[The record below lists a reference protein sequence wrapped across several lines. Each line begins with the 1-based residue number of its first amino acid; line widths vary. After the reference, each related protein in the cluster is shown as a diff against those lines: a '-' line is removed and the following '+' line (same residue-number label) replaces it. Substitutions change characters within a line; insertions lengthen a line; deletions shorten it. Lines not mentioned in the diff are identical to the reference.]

1 MSKNLVIVESPVK
14 AKALQNYLGN
24 NYSVMASYGHV
35 RDLTTKKWGD
45 KESNNGYEINL
56 DDTKVELSWAVESK
70 SKKNI
75 KEISKFIKEKKPESI
90 FLASDPD
97 REGEAISWHLADELD
112 ILDKKN
118 VNRVVF
124 HEITKNAILESFDNP
139 KKIDMDLVDGYKA
152 RRVMDRIVG
161 FETSAPLSSAIRV
174 GGRATGRVQGP
185 SLLIVNNREDEIQSH
200 NALEYWSIK
209 VDLTNKKNELVNAQ
223 LKGNKS
229 KKDYFIFDVKKDKV
243 IPIPDEDSA
252 NALEEKLS
260 KSEFKVLSINKN
272 KFKSKPRAPFTTSTL
287 QQAASSELRMAPRR
301 TMDIAQELFRGIETG
316 SKVLNLITYMR
327 TDSTFISSE
336 ILGTIGQYV
345 EKEYGHDYYS
355 GTRVYSKSSKNSQ
368 EAHEAIRPTDI
379 KNSPEKLKTQLN
391 DQQYKL
397 YKLIWDRTLGSQMK
411 DSLSE
416 KTTLTVEAKDNKKEE
431 LLFESEY
438 IESVFDGFKILDL
451 KQSYDKVPNLT
462 TGEILKLEEIHKQKN
477 FTRPKSRYTEASLI
491 KELETSGIG
500 RPSTYASIMDRIQ
513 YHKAVIIL
521 RRSLYRTNVGKGMIN
536 ALLPIFGDHFISLEF
551 TSDMEKNLDEIAQ
564 GKLNWEKVVCDFY
577 ENFSNKLDKLKK
589 IGENNFSKDNKKD
602 AIDPSSAHHFTDIH
616 CPRCSGEIELC
627 GGDEFDQT
635 EGLREKNYNCEA
647 VHMKWIPI
655 KKKSIKDDGAFLACE
670 KNYDEKGRT
679 DHKSYLP
686 EKCWVSIGRN
696 RKNNLEYFNEAI
708 LAKK

>member
-1 MSKNLVIVESPVK
+1 LSKNLVIVESPVK

-24 NYSVMASYGHV
+24 DYSVMASYGHV
-35 RDLTTKKWGD
+35 RDLTKKKWGD
-45 KESNNGYEINL
+45 KESNNGYEIDLN
-56 DDTKVELSWAVESK
+56 DSKVQLRWAVESK

-75 KEISKFIKEKKPESI
+75 KEISKFIKDKKPESI

-112 ILDKKN
+112 LLDKKN

-139 KKIDMDLVDGYKA
+139 KKIDMNLVDGYKA

-200 NALEYWSIK
+200 NALEYWNIK
-209 VDLTNKKNELVNAQ
+209 VDLLNNKDELINVQ
-223 LKGNKS
+223 LKGNKLE
-229 KKDYFIFDVKKDKV
+229 KDYFIFDVKKDKI
-243 IPIPDEDSA
+243 IPIPDEDTA
-252 NALEEKLS
+252 KAVEKKLS
-260 KSEFKVLSINKN
+260 KSEFKIISIDKS

-336 ILGTIGQYV
+336 ILTSIGSYV
-345 EKEYGHDYYS
+345 KQEFGNDYYS
-355 GTRVYSKSSKNSQ
+355 GTRIYSKSSKNSQ

-379 KNSPEKLKTQLN
+379 KNTPEKIKNQLN

-411 DSLSE
+411 DSVSE
-416 KTTLTVEAKDNKKEE
+416 KTILTVQAKNKNEE
-431 LLFESEY
+431 FTFESEY
-438 IESVFDGFKILDL
+438 IESIFNGFKILD
-451 KQSYDKVPNLT
+451 KKTIYDKVPNIT
-462 TGEILKLEEIHKQKN
+462 MGEKLKLEQIHKLKN

-521 RRSLYRTNVGKGMIN
+521 RRSLYRTNVGKAMVN

-551 TSDMEKNLDEIAQ
+551 TSEMEKNLDEIAQ
-564 GKLNWEKVVCDFY
+564 GNLNWEKVVCDFY
-577 ENFSNKLDKLKK
+577 KNFSEKLEKLKK
-589 IGENNFSKDNKKD
+589 VGENNFSKENKNEV
-602 AIDPSSAHHFTDIH
+602 IDPSLAHHFTDIH
-616 CPRCSGEIELC
+616 CPSCSGEIELC

-635 EGLREKNYNCEA
+635 EGLREKHYNCEA
-647 VHMKWIPI
+647 VHMKWIPV

-670 KNYDEKGRT
+670 KNYDDNGRT

-696 RKNNLEYFNEAI
+696 RKNNLEYFNESI

>member
-24 NYSVMASYGHV
+24 EYSVMASYGHV

-45 KESNNGYEINL
+45 KKSNNGYEI
-56 DDTKVELSWAVESK
+56 DIDQSKVDLTWAVESK
-70 SKKNI
+70 SKKNLN
-75 KEISKFIKEKKPESI
+75 EISKFIKDKKPKAI

-97 REGEAISWHLADELD
+97 REGEAISWHLADELKL
-112 ILDKKN
+112 LDKKN

-185 SLLIVNNREDEIQSH
+185 SLLIVNNREDEIQAH
-200 NALEYWSIK
+200 NALEFWNIR
-209 VDLTNKKNELVNAQ
+209 VDLLNKNNDLINVQ
-223 LKGNKS
+223 LKGNQS
-229 KKDYFIFDVKKDKV
+229 KKDHFIFDPKKSKI
-243 IPIPDEDSA
+243 IPIPDEQSA
-252 NALEEKLS
+252 NKIEELLS
-260 KSEFKVLSINKN
+260 KSKFKVASIKKN
-272 KFKSKPRAPFTTSTL
+272 EFKSKPRAPFTTSTL
-287 QQAASSELRMAPRR
+287 QQAASSELRMAPRI
-301 TMDIAQELFRGIETG
+301 TMNIAQELFRGIETG
-316 SKVLNLITYMR
+316 DKVINLITYMR

-336 ILGTIGQYV
+336 ILDSIGKYV
-345 EKEYGHDYYS
+345 ISNHGEDYYS
-355 GTRVYSKSSKNSQ
+355 GSRVYSKVSKNSQ

-379 KNSPEKLKTQLN
+379 NNSPAKIKAQLN
-391 DQQYKL
+391 DQQFKL
-397 YKLIWDRTLGSQMK
+397 YKLIWDRTLASQMK
-411 DSLSE
+411 DSISE
-416 KTTLTVEAKDNKKEE
+416 KTVLTIEAKDKNNEFI
-431 LLFESEY
+431 LESEY
-438 IESVFDGFKILDL
+438 IQPVFDGFKVLDE
-451 KQSYDKVPNLT
+451 KTNYDSVPNISLD
-462 TGEILKLEEIHKQKN
+462 EDLSVEKVHKLKN

-491 KELETSGIG
+491 KELESSGIG

-521 RRSLYRTNVGKGMIN
+521 RRSLYRTNVGKAMIN

-551 TSDMEKNLDEIAQ
+551 TSNMEKNLDEIAQ
-564 GKLNWEKVVCDFY
+564 GKLDWEKVVCDFY
-577 ENFSNKLDKLKK
+577 ENFKNKLEKLKK
-589 IGENNFSKDNKKD
+589 IGENNFSQEDKEKVV
-602 AIDPSSAHHFTDIH
+602 DPSHAHHFTDIH
-616 CPRCSGEIELC
+616 CPSCSGEIELC
-627 GGDEFDQT
+627 DGDEFDQT

-655 KKKSIKDDGAFLACE
+655 KKKSVKDDGAFLACE
-670 KNYDEKGRT
+670 KNYDDKGRT

-686 EKCWVSIGRN
+686 EKCWVSIGRT
-696 RKNNLEYFNEAI
+696 RKNNLEYFNEAL

>member
-14 AKALQNYLGN
+14 AKALQNYLGKE
-24 NYSVMASYGHV
+24 YSVMASYGHV
-35 RDLTTKKWGD
+35 RDLTKKKWGD
-45 KESNNGYEINL
+45 KKSNNGYEIDL
-56 DDTKVELSWAVESK
+56 DQSKVDLTWAVESK

-75 KEISKFIKEKKPESI
+75 SEISKYIKNEKPKAI

-97 REGEAISWHLADELD
+97 REGEAISWHLADELKL
-112 ILDKKN
+112 LDKKN

-185 SLLIVNNREDEIQSH
+185 SLLIVNNREDEIQAH
-200 NALEYWSIK
+200 NALEFWNIK
-209 VDLTNKKNELVNAQ
+209 VDLLNKNDDLINVQ
-223 LKGNKS
+223 LKGNQSNKNH
-229 KKDYFIFDVKKDKV
+229 FIFDPKKSKM
-243 IPIPDEDSA
+243 IPIPDEQSA
-252 NALEEKLS
+252 NKIEELLT
-260 KSEFKVLSINKN
+260 KSEFKVESIKKN
-272 KFKSKPRAPFTTSTL
+272 EFKSKPRAPFTTSTL

-301 TMDIAQELFRGIETG
+301 TMDIAQELFRGIESG
-316 SKVLNLITYMR
+316 NNVINLITYMR

-336 ILGTIGQYV
+336 ILNSIGKYV
-345 EKEYGHDYYS
+345 VKNHGENYYS
-355 GTRVYSKSSKNSQ
+355 GSRVYSKVSKNSQ

-379 KNSPEKLKTQLN
+379 DNSPEKIKNQLN

-397 YKLIWDRTLGSQMK
+397 YKLIWDRTLASQMK
-411 DSLSE
+411 DSISE
-416 KTTLTVEAKDNKKEE
+416 KTVLTVQAKDKNNEYI
-431 LLFESEY
+431 LESEY
-438 IESVFDGFKILDL
+438 IQPVFDGFKILDE
-451 KQSYDKVPNLT
+451 KTNFDKVPNISLGDT
-462 TGEILKLEEIHKQKN
+462 LSLDKVHKLKN

-491 KELETSGIG
+491 KELESSGIG

-521 RRSLYRTNVGKGMIN
+521 RRSLYRTNVGKAMIN

-551 TSDMEKNLDEIAQ
+551 TSNMEKNLDEIAQ
-564 GKLNWEKVVCDFY
+564 GKLDWEKVVCEFY
-577 ENFSNKLDKLKK
+577 ENFKSKLEKLKK
-589 IGENNFSKDNKKD
+589 IGENNFSQEDKEKVV
-602 AIDPSSAHHFTDIH
+602 DPSHAHHFTDIH
-616 CPRCSGEIELC
+616 CPSCSGEIELC

-655 KKKSIKDDGAFLACE
+655 KKKSVKDDGAFLACE
-670 KNYDEKGRT
+670 KNYNEKGRT

-686 EKCWVSIGRN
+686 EKCWVSIGRT
-696 RKNNLEYFNEAI
+696 RKNNLEYFNEA
-708 LAKK
+708 LLTKK

>member
-1 MSKNLVIVESPVK
+1 LSKNLVIVESPVK

-24 NYSVMASYGHV
+24 EYNVMASYGHV

-45 KESNNGYEINL
+45 KNSNNGYEIDL
-56 DDTKVELSWAVESK
+56 EKSTVGLTWAVESK
-70 SKKNI
+70 SKKNLN
-75 KEISKFIKEKKPESI
+75 EISKFIKNEKPKSI

-97 REGEAISWHLADELD
+97 REGEAISWHLADELK
-112 ILDKKN
+112 LLEKKN

-124 HEITKNAILESFDNP
+124 HEITKNAILESFNNP

-161 FETSAPLSSAIRV
+161 FETAAPLSSAIRV

-185 SLLIVNNREDEIQSH
+185 SLLIVNNREDEIKAH
-200 NALEYWSIK
+200 KALEFWNIK
-209 VDLTNKKNELVNAQ
+209 VDLLNKDDELVNVQ
-223 LKGNKS
+223 LKGNLSNKDHYIFDPKKS
-229 KKDYFIFDVKKDKV
+229 KN
-243 IPIPDEDSA
+243 IPIPDEQA
-252 NALEEKLS
+252 AKNIEERLS
-260 KSEFKVLSINKN
+260 KSDFKVESIKKN
-272 KFKSKPRAPFTTSTL
+272 EFKSKPRAPFTTSTL

-301 TMDIAQELFRGIETG
+301 TMDIAQELFRGIESG
-316 SKVLNLITYMR
+316 DKVINLITYMR

-336 ILGTIGQYV
+336 IMDSIGNFV
-345 EKEYGHDYYS
+345 VKAYGNDYYS
-355 GTRVYSKSSKNSQ
+355 SPRVYSKVSKNSQ

-379 KNSPEKLKTQLN
+379 NNSPEKIKNQLS

-397 YKLIWDRTLGSQMK
+397 YKLIWDRTVGSQMK
-411 DSLSE
+411 DSISE
-416 KTTLTVEAKDNKKEE
+416 KTVLSVLAEE
-431 LLFESEY
+431 NNNSYILESEY
-438 IESVFDGFKILDL
+438 IRPVFDGFKILDEKTNYDNVPNITL
-451 KQSYDKVPNLT
+451 NESLSIDKV
-462 TGEILKLEEIHKQKN
+462 HKQKN

-521 RRSLYRTNVGKGMIN
+521 RRSLYRTNVGKAMIN
-536 ALLPIFGDHFISLEF
+536 AMLPIFGDHFISLEF
-551 TSDMEKNLDEIAQ
+551 TSNMEKNLDEIAQ
-564 GKLNWEKVVCDFY
+564 GNLEWEKVVCEFY
-577 ENFSNKLDKLKK
+577 ENFQSKLEKLKK
-589 IGENNFSKDNKKD
+589 IGENNFSQEDKETVV
-602 AIDPSSAHHFTDIH
+602 DPSSAHHFTDIH
-616 CPRCSGEIELC
+616 CPVCSGEIELC

-635 EGLREKNYNCEA
+635 EGLREKHYNCEA

-655 KKKSIKDDGAFLACE
+655 KKKSVKDDGAFLACE

-686 EKCWVSIGRN
+686 EKCWVSIGRT
-696 RKNNLEYFNEAI
+696 RKNNLEYFNEAV